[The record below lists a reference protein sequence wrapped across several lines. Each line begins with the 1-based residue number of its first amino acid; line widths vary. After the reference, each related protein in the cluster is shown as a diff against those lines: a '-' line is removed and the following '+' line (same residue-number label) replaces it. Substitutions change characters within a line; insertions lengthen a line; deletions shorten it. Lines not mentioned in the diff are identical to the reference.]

1 MQRTQGVCFQD
12 VYLDGSWCVADK
24 SPDNNCYLK
33 LDYPFQY
40 EKLHGSLPRCEP
52 AEVQREAPSLLD
64 VYVFREL
71 AWLFRS
77 SCAFFM
83 RPSVEPVHQ
92 KMLFLL
98 GSGGDGKGME
108 AVLDRALFGE
118 SGSSTLDCGAFLE
131 RTEFRKSG
139 ELAWN
144 KSNVRIQEMDHH
156 ARFIADLWKRFVVDE
171 EVDCRVNYGFTS
183 KRKFGIS
190 MKIQELNY
198 ENIPVIEECGDRRK
212 ML

>member
-1 MQRTQGVCFQD
+1 M
-12 VYLDGSWCVADK
+12 
-24 SPDNNCYLK
+24 
-33 LDYPFQY
+33 
-40 EKLHGSLPRCEP
+40 
-52 AEVQREAPSLLD
+52 
-64 VYVFREL
+64 
-71 AWLFRS
+71 
-77 SCAFFM
+77 
-83 RPSVEPVHQ
+83 
-92 KMLFLL
+92 L

-118 SGSSTLDCGAFLE
+118 SGSSTLDCGVFLE

-212 ML
+212 CCDQLKRRVVCVRLGKGVFTSDDDQVDPAKGVFKLIML